1 LATEIIKDSFGGR
14 SFIVCGIA
22 TNDEVICKKETMY
35 RGAPGAKE
43 IPWSCDAFIP
53 SCNLIESSLIA
64 ITKR

>member
-1 LATEIIKDSFGGR
+1 L
-14 SFIVCGIA
+14 CGIA
-22 TNDEVICKKETMY
+22 ANDEVICKKETVY

-43 IPWSCDAFIP
+43 IPCRCEAFIP